1 MLDKFKQTAI
11 YLSKIFPKIRFAIKL
26 INPTKF
32 DIMLSNS
39 PEEHIMNTPNNARS
53 ILSKSKIK
61 QAFVNLLET
70 HNLSDITIGNIC
82 NRAGI
87 NRTTFYSHFSCLTD
101 LYKSLEGELH
111 EQLEKLYAHDPNM
124 AHSNSILDIM
134 MSILEVVK
142 KYKNVHKQ
150 YMNKMLDISV
160 VDRITDSL
168 KKKYMPMIL
177 QGQNLTPEMEEHFFT
192 FCKCGILGIISDWVR
207 KDCVEACEQIARAI
221 MYIVNQIRMRPMY
234 AM

>member
-39 PEEHIMNTPNNARS
+39 TEEYIMNTPNNARS

-111 EQLEKLYAHDPNM
+111 EQLEKLNTQDPET
-124 AHSNSILDIM
+124 ALSGSIVDIM

-150 YMNKMLDISV
+150 YMHKILDISV
-160 VDRITDSL
+160 VDSIGESL
-168 KKKYMPMIL
+168 KKRYMPLIL
-177 QGQNLTPEMEEHFFT
+177 QGQNLSPEMEDHFFT
-192 FCKCGILGIISDWVR
+192 FCKTGIAGIISDWVR
-207 KDCVEACEQIARAI
+207 KDCIEACEQIARAI
-221 MYIVNQIRMRPMY
+221 VYIINQIRVRPVY